1 MAVRPT
7 WKGSLKLSLINIPIR
22 AFPATNPSSDV
33 SFRQIHRKCRT
44 PIQLKKWCP
53 HCDEEVGK
61 NDIVKG
67 YEAEKGRFVLVEE
80 EEIASVRPDS
90 SRVVD
95 ISHVMEASALDPIYI
110 ERSYYTAP
118 DNKTAGSPFAV
129 IREALDGKAAIGRMT
144 QHGRG
149 TSSASCHASRQ
160 VTRDLTAIW
169 PPRDDILLAAEV
181 QQGRHAGIDGNAL
194 KRRQGV
200 VENLGA
206 GRLERPGQMVD
217 LQPLEVFATSRVQAI
232 ALRQE
237 VFEALRPGLD
247 RRADGP
253 IACVE
258 DNRPIA
264 SSNGPIA
271 HALTSIVDVHRRPP
285 VRQPEGQARTEH
297 GCRVV
302 GIETDEPDARL
313 LIQLDVESKVDLRKP

>member
-1 MAVRPT
+1 MAARPT
-7 WKGSLKLSLINIPIR
+7 WKGSLRLSLISIPIR

-67 YEAEKGRFVLVEE
+67 YEAGKGRFVLVEE

-144 QHGRG
+144 QHGREYLVALVPSETALLLHTLRTAG
-149 TSSASCHASRQ
+149 EVRELNAIGELEYADARVKPEEVKLARQVLNSFETTADLAGFVDNYQVALRKMLKAKGAGEPIAAAEPAAPTKVVNLMDALRKSLAEIKKRPARMAPPKTAKVVKHPASRK
-160 VTRDLTAIW
+160 A
-169 PPRDDILLAAEV
+169 
-181 QQGRHAGIDGNAL
+181 
-194 KRRQGV
+194 
-200 VENLGA
+200 
-206 GRLERPGQMVD
+206 
-217 LQPLEVFATSRVQAI
+217 
-232 ALRQE
+232 
-237 VFEALRPGLD
+237 
-247 RRADGP
+247 RRA
-253 IACVE
+253 
-258 DNRPIA
+258 
-264 SSNGPIA
+264 S
-271 HALTSIVDVHRRPP
+271 
-285 VRQPEGQARTEH
+285 
-297 GCRVV
+297 
-302 GIETDEPDARL
+302 
-313 LIQLDVESKVDLRKP
+313 